1 MVKRLL
7 LAFFLLAPSLSLA
20 SSTTSASLAG
30 NARRSLMTER
40 SERMSEEA
48 SWHNCL
54 CHLLP
59 LHTVFVLCLV
69 FLNANR
75 VLLYELSYLCPKI
88 FYFVG
93 ILSVFCRIS
102 VGFLS
107 GILNSVGFLSVFC
120 RFFVGIILQRIS
132 KCKLQARQRL
142 QTNRVLTSLS
152 IIACLGVPLIPCEP
166 LRVYF
171 LTRCACPTP
180 YSRIKNLSDRS
191 PF

>member
-7 LAFFLLAPSLSLA
+7 LAFPLLAHSLSLA
-20 SSTTSASLAG
+20 FSTTSIPLIG

-54 CHLLP
+54 CDLLP
-59 LHTVFVLCLV
+59 LHTVFVLCLA
-69 FLNANR
+69 FLNVNR
-75 VLLYELSYLCPKI
+75 VLLYGLSYLCPKI

-93 ILSVFCRIS
+93 ILSEFCRVF

-107 GILNSVGFLSVFC
+107 EIC
-120 RFFVGIILQRIS
+120 RYFVGMILQRIS

-152 IIACLGVPLIPCEP
+152 IIACLG
-166 LRVYF
+166 
-171 LTRCACPTP
+171 CP
-180 YSRIKNLSDRS
+180 
-191 PF
+191 

>member
-7 LAFFLLAPSLSLA
+7 LAFPLLAHSLSLA
-20 SSTTSASLAG
+20 FSTTSIPLIG

-54 CHLLP
+54 CDLLP
-59 LHTVFVLCLV
+59 LHTVFVLCLA
-69 FLNANR
+69 FLNVNR
-75 VLLYELSYLCPKI
+75 VLLYGLSYLCPKI

-93 ILSVFCRIS
+93 ILSEFCRVF

-107 GILNSVGFLSVFC
+107 EILNFVGFLSVFC
-120 RFFVGIILQRIS
+120 RYFVGMILQRIS

-152 IIACLGVPLIPCEP
+152 IIACLG
-166 LRVYF
+166 
-171 LTRCACPTP
+171 CP
-180 YSRIKNLSDRS
+180 
-191 PF
+191 